1 MNKKLAKP
9 DADNKRLLGEVRSLI
24 VEARN
29 ALATA
34 VNAGLTLL
42 YWNIG
47 KRIQQE
53 ILKGERAAYGE
64 QVIAG
69 LAAQLG
75 AEYGGGFGKRN
86 LFNMLRFA
94 EVFPDDRIVHAL
106 RAQLSWTHF
115 KAIIYFDDPL
125 KRDFYAE
132 MCRIERWSTRTLQER
147 IDSMLFERT
156 ALSKQPEALIQT
168 EMAALRDSDRLSPE
182 LVFRDPYVLDFL
194 GLNDRYLEKDLEDAI
209 MRDLENFL
217 LEMGGGFS
225 FIARQKRIT
234 VDHEDYY
241 IDLLF
246 YHRDLQCLVVVDL
259 KIGDFKP
266 ADKGQMELYLRWLD
280 KYEKRPGEN
289 RPLGIVLCAGKRRES
304 VELLELAGS
313 SIHVAEYLTVLPPR
327 DVFVARLHRAIADAR
342 ERMTRKVIA
351 EQGGAE

>member
-9 DADNKRLLGEVRSLI
+9 DADSKRLLGEVRSLI

-94 EVFPDDRIVHAL
+94 EVFPDERIVHAL

-115 KAIIYFDDPL
+115 KTIIYFDDPL

-182 LVFRDPYVLDFL
+182 LVFRDPYVLNFL

-327 DVFVARLHRAIADAR
+327 EVFAARLHRAITDAR
-342 ERMTRKVIA
+342 ERMTRKAIA
-351 EQGGAE
+351 EQVGAE